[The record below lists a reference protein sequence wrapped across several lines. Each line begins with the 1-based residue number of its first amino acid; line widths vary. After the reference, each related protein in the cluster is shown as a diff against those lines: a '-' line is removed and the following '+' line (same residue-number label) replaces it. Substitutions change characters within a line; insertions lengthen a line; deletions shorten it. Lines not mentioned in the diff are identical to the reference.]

1 MPQEIKYD
9 RSHPAGGTAEA
20 RIASRLKNSG
30 EGAKPNTTVQT
41 GNSPN
46 RVFHNIHI
54 PGKRLAGPTRRRIT
68 DEHH

>member
-9 RSHPAGGTAEA
+9 RNHPAGGTPEA

-54 PGKRLAGPTRRRIT
+54 PGQTVGGTNKAENNR
-68 DEHH
+68 